1 MGFRLRQRFPIGKF
15 ARINLSRSGASPGL
29 GPRGA
34 NINIGPR
41 GVRKTIGIPGTGVS
55 FVETSSAKS
64 SGAGTNRV
72 IWILAGLGALT
83 WFGSQVVQRPAIA
96 PSAAQTPPS
105 VAGTRS
111 TQVAARAGTP
121 ATERPDAVYLAGL
134 AALDRGDYQQAL
146 RLLSTAIEV
155 DPGDV
160 WAYLKRAAA
169 YEQTGDSEKAIAD
182 YRSVLA
188 IDRSAQM
195 KRYVEGRLSAISPAE
210 R

>member
-1 MGFRLRQRFPIGKF
+1 
-15 ARINLSRSGASPGL
+15 
-29 GPRGA
+29 
-34 NINIGPR
+34 
-41 GVRKTIGIPGTGVS
+41 
-55 FVETSSAKS
+55 
-64 SGAGTNRV
+64 
-72 IWILAGLGALT
+72 LT
-83 WFGSQVVQRPAIA
+83 WFGNQVVQKPAIA
-96 PSAAQTPPS
+96 PSAVQTPPS

-121 ATERPDAVYLAGL
+121 ATSLPKATERPDAAYLAGL

-155 DPGDV
+155 DPRDV
-160 WAYLKRAAA
+160 WAYLKRATA
-169 YEQTGDSEKAIAD
+169 YEQTGDREKAIAD

-195 KRYVEGRLSAISPAE
+195 KRYVEAAIERLSTISPAE

>member
-1 MGFRLRQRFPIGKF
+1 L
-15 ARINLSRSGASPGL
+15 
-29 GPRGA
+29 RGA
-34 NINIGPR
+34 VDRKNTSIVCYRLLTIAGLLVGGGALQVGPNVPWIHLDR
-41 GVRKTIGIPGTGVS
+41 GGEQAK
-55 FVETSSAKS
+55 ETSSAKS

-134 AALDRGDYQQAL
+134 AALDRGDYQQAPTNETPVPGIPIVL
-146 RLLSTAIEV
+146 RTPRGPMLMLAPRGPK
-155 DPGDV
+155 PGL
-160 WAYLKRAAA
+160 APERLKLIRANFPI
-169 YEQTGDSEKAIAD
+169 GN
-182 YRSVLA
+182 R
-188 IDRSAQM
+188 
-195 KRYVEGRLSAISPAE
+195 
-210 R
+210 